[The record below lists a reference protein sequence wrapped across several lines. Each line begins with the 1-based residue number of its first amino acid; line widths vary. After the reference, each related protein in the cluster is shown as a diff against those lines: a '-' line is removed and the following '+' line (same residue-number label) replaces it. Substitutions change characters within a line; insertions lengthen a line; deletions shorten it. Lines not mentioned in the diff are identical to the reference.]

1 MRAFWAHPCREAGR
15 RPFQLWPI
23 ATLAGTEETTQ
34 MFAVIK
40 AQGKQYKV
48 AEGDVLTIDRLVG
61 EKGKKIT
68 LGEVLM
74 VGEGADLKL
83 GKALSG
89 AKVEA
94 EIVDHGRDKKIIV
107 FKKRRRQNYQ
117 RTRGHRQHQ
126 TTVKIT
132 SISA

>member
-1 MRAFWAHPCREAGR
+1 
-15 RPFQLWPI
+15 
-23 ATLAGTEETTQ
+23 

-48 AEGDVLTIDRLVG
+48 AEGDVLTIDRLEG

-68 LGEVLM
+68 LGEVIM
-74 VGEGADLKL
+74 VGKGADVKL
-83 GKALSG
+83 GKSLSG

>member
-1 MRAFWAHPCREAGR
+1 
-15 RPFQLWPI
+15 
-23 ATLAGTEETTQ
+23 

-61 EKGKKIT
+61 EKGKTIT

-74 VGEGADLKL
+74 VGNGSDLKL
-83 GKALSG
+83 GKSLSG

-132 SISA
+132 SISAG

>member
-1 MRAFWAHPCREAGR
+1 
-15 RPFQLWPI
+15 
-23 ATLAGTEETTQ
+23 

-48 AEGDVLTIDRLVG
+48 AEGDVLTIDRLAG

-68 LGEVLM
+68 LGEVIM
-74 VGEGADLKL
+74 VGKGADVKL
-83 GKALSG
+83 GKSISG

>member
-1 MRAFWAHPCREAGR
+1 
-15 RPFQLWPI
+15 
-23 ATLAGTEETTQ
+23 

-48 AEGDVLTIDRLVG
+48 AEGDVLTIDRLAG

-68 LGEVLM
+68 LGEVIM
-74 VGEGADLKL
+74 VGNGADVKL
-83 GKALSG
+83 GKSISG

>member
-1 MRAFWAHPCREAGR
+1 
-15 RPFQLWPI
+15 
-23 ATLAGTEETTQ
+23 

-40 AQGKQYKV
+40 AQGKQYRV
-48 AEGDVLTIDRLVG
+48 AEGDTLTIDRLEG
-61 EKGKKIT
+61 EAGKKIS
-68 LGEVLM
+68 LGEVIM
-74 VGEGADLKL
+74 IGNGSDLKL

-94 EIVDHGRDKKIIV
+94 EIVEHGRDKKIIV
-107 FKKRRRQNYQ
+107 FKKRRRQGYQ

-132 SISA
+132 AISAS

>member
-1 MRAFWAHPCREAGR
+1 
-15 RPFQLWPI
+15 
-23 ATLAGTEETTQ
+23 

-48 AEGDVLTIDRLVG
+48 AEGDTLTIDRLVG

-74 VGEGADLKL
+74 VGNGADLKL

-94 EIVDHGRDKKIIV
+94 EIVDHGRDDKIIV
-107 FKKRRRQNYQ
+107 FKKRRRQGYQ

-132 SISA
+132 SISAK

>member
-15 RPFQLWPI
+15 RPFQLWLAHK
-23 ATLAGTEETTQ
+23 ATGTEETQ

>member
-1 MRAFWAHPCREAGR
+1 
-15 RPFQLWPI
+15 
-23 ATLAGTEETTQ
+23 

-48 AEGDVLTIDRLVG
+48 AKGDTLTIDRLPG
-61 EKGKKIT
+61 DKGKT
-68 LGEVLM
+68 VSLGEVIM
-74 VGEGADLKL
+74 VGKGADIKL
-83 GKALSG
+83 GKAVSG

-132 SISA
+132 SISAG

>member
-1 MRAFWAHPCREAGR
+1 
-15 RPFQLWPI
+15 
-23 ATLAGTEETTQ
+23 

-48 AEGDVLTIDRLVG
+48 AEGDTLTIDRLEG

-74 VGEGADLKL
+74 VGNGADLKL

-94 EIVDHGRDKKIIV
+94 EIVDHGRDTKIIV

>member
-1 MRAFWAHPCREAGR
+1 
-15 RPFQLWPI
+15 
-23 ATLAGTEETTQ
+23 

-40 AQGKQYKV
+40 AQGKQYRV
-48 AEGDVLTIDRLVG
+48 AEGDTLTIDRMD
-61 EKGKKIT
+61 GKAGAKIA

-74 VGEGADLKL
+74 IGNGADITLAKSL
-83 GKALSG
+83 GKG

-94 EIVDHGRDKKIIV
+94 EIVSHGRDTKVIV
-107 FKKRRRQNYQ
+107 FKKRRRQGYQ

-132 SISA
+132 AISAS

>member
-1 MRAFWAHPCREAGR
+1 
-15 RPFQLWPI
+15 
-23 ATLAGTEETTQ
+23 

-40 AQGKQYKV
+40 AQGKQFKV
-48 AEGDVLTIDRLVG
+48 AQGDTLTIDRLP
-61 EKGKKIT
+61 GKAGAKVA

-74 VGEGADLKL
+74 IVDGANLSVGKSL
-83 GKALSG
+83 GSG

-94 EIVDHGRDKKIIV
+94 EIVEHGRDDKIIV
-107 FKKRRRQNYQ
+107 FKKRRRQGYQ

-132 SISA
+132 AISAN